1 MPYPRSVFQRSGLER
16 PESPSLPSPFVSRH
30 SNRLSW
36 LPLGRRTHETP
47 PRGLRVLRTFLSLFP
62 SPALSRPSVLHLA
75 LPLLSSTPVG
85 VFVLVLSVIASQ
97 SSARQ
102 RSFYLVDHAY
112 VTMYLYLLS
121 RAEACGFSGPARSKP
136 PSPRKPNIFINT
148 MLVNAL
154 VASLGLVFVAQA
166 ATVPHGRFARVQRR
180 HMRREVPQVG
190 GLALK
195 LRDASS
201 DPARLCRSTPTS
213 SS

>member
-1 MPYPRSVFQRSGLER
+1 MWKTWRRRFINHWQARAFCRARVGAETYPNRAGVAGCRRFATSLQAVLPRGQFLFAGPRSPKLGMPYPRSVFQRSGLER

-102 RSFYLVDHAY
+102 RSFYLVNH
-112 VTMYLYLLS
+112 TTGS
-121 RAEACGFSGPARSKP
+121 F
-136 PSPRKPNIFINT
+136 
-148 MLVNAL
+148 
-154 VASLGLVFVAQA
+154 
-166 ATVPHGRFARVQRR
+166 
-180 HMRREVPQVG
+180 
-190 GLALK
+190 
-195 LRDASS
+195 
-201 DPARLCRSTPTS
+201 
-213 SS
+213 